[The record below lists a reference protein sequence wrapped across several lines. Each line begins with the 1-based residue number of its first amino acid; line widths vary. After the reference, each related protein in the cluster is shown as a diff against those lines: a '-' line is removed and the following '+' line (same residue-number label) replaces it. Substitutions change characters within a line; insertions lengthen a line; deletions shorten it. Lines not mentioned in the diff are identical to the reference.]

1 MATSVHLKLTFPMR
15 VLESYYPDGRFLKI
29 ALKRPITI
37 NSASQGLWE
46 QMFRDFIQ
54 PICSHIFTKYLPL
67 IKFYSL
73 YWHVKFSTLNYSE
86 NSSIDIWNYKR

>member
-1 MATSVHLKLTFPMR
+1 MR
-15 VLESYYPDGRFLKI
+15 VLEPYYTDGRFLQI

-46 QMFRDFIQ
+46 QTFRAFIE

-67 IKFYSL
+67 IKLYSL
-73 YWHVKFSTLNYSE
+73 YWRVKISTLKYSE
-86 NSSIDIWNYKR
+86 NSSVDSWNYKRWQK